1 MYPVYLPVVTL
12 SYAARDKLWDRWVS
26 CTAWQFIYSWT
37 RKEQWH
43 LQCALPSSAL
53 KGRPF
58 GWQMRQEGLPK
69 ASFIR
74 QTSLDFEHQ
83 VPGFSSIS
91 MLNPPYPYSSCLTFP
106 LQFFLHPVSLD
117 SVVFPSFWSSPS
129 NFWAHTPTKSH
140 FSPQSTMTLEV
151 LQLGEAQFRHLVEG
165 KQSERWSGYS

>member
-1 MYPVYLPVVTL
+1 MYPVYLQFVTL

-53 KGRPF
+53 KGCPF

-91 MLNPPYPYSSCLTFP
+91 VLNPPYPYSSCLTFP

-117 SVVFPSFWSSPS
+117 LLSFHPSGPVPAIFEL
-129 NFWAHTPTKSH
+129 TPPPNLIFH
-140 FSPQSTMTLEV
+140 PN
-151 LQLGEAQFRHLVEG
+151 AQWLWRSYSWGRHNLDI
-165 KQSERWSGYS
+165 